1 MTDPQNTLLG
11 FTPETLN
18 AVIDDLKSCQE
29 IIKDN
34 LVNDIEIYQELKKI
48 KNKKQ
53 FAINNLVSTLDRI
66 NTSSGWKTFIQLFNI
81 AKEDKEP
88 ITFTDVLPI
97 LNESIIPNL
106 PWGLPP
112 KCWLFDKPT
121 ETLFLNPGTYNIN
134 KESIIGEV
142 IPLDAIDAEIA
153 KRLQLGTH
161 RDKQIMDLYLNI
173 CIAECFQKP
182 VILAKGDPTSVE
194 RELHP
199 NPLVDGK
206 PLKEFVKELLKQHYD
221 HASKILSK
229 QTIFPKDVDLDDPL
243 WNELKTQS
251 IILRNEI
258 ITIKNQYLEI
268 ISGFKLDEK
277 FSVFNDIWSFL
288 VKNNLPEVVP
298 PSISLLQSEKYKAY
312 GLVKKISKGPTMATV
327 RKEYTPW
334 IINRKS
340 NTTLAKPNTKKI
352 FELARDLNLK
362 NQTILNAA
370 QELNINVKS
379 HSSSI
384 SSSDAER
391 IGNHI
396 REKNQKKL
404 NFG

>member
-1 MTDPQNTLLG
+1 MTEPQNTLLG
-11 FTPETLN
+11 FTPETLK
-18 AVIDDLKSCQE
+18 AVIASLNSCQD

-34 LVNDIEIYQELKKI
+34 LVNDIEIYQELKNL

-66 NTSSGWKTFIQLFNI
+66 NTSPGWNTFIQLFNI

-88 ITFTDVLPI
+88 VTFTDVLPI

-112 KCWLFDKPT
+112 KCWLFDETT
-121 ETLFLNPGTYNIN
+121 ETLFLNPGTYNLN
-134 KESIIGEV
+134 KKSIIGEV
-142 IPLDAIDAEIA
+142 IPLDAVDAEIA

-194 RELHP
+194 RELHS

-206 PLKEFVKELLKQHYD
+206 PLKEFVKVLLNKHYD
-221 HASKILSK
+221 HASEILSK
-229 QTIFPKDVDLDDPL
+229 QTIFPKDIDLDDPL
-243 WNELKTQS
+243 WNELKAQS
-251 IILRNEI
+251 QILRNEI
-258 ITIKNQYLEI
+258 ITIKNHYLEI
-268 ISGFKLDEK
+268 ISGFKFDEK
-277 FSVFNDIWSFL
+277 YSVFNDIWSFL

-312 GLVKKISKGPTMATV
+312 GLVKKISKGPTMAVV

-340 NTTLAKPNTKKI
+340 NTTLAQTNTKKI
-352 FELARDLNLK
+352 FELARDHNLE
-362 NQTILNAA
+362 NQTILKAA
-370 QELNINVKS
+370 QELSISVKS

-384 SSSDAER
+384 SSIDAER
-391 IGNHI
+391 IVNHI
-396 REKNQKKL
+396 RDKNPKQL
-404 NFG
+404 NFI